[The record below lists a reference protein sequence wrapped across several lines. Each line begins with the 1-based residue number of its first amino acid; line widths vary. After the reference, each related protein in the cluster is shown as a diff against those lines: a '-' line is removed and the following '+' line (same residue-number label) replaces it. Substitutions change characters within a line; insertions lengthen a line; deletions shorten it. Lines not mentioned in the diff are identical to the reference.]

1 MRDMVHVQVGGQSF
15 SFNLEGATPMASD
28 AARAWLDAQFTEMEC
43 EPLRASGKLLMADK
57 VLVVARD
64 AGARRFDD
72 ASWGASFAAAALAV
86 LGKPGLRVDA
96 DALSVTY

>member
-1 MRDMVHVQVGGQSF
+1 MRDLVHVQVEGQSF
-15 SFNLEGATPMASD
+15 SFNLEGKKLLEPD

-64 AGARRFDD
+64 AGAQRF
-72 ASWGASFAAAALAV
+72 ANAQWGETFAGAALAL

>member
-1 MRDMVHVQVGGQSF
+1 MVHVQVGGQSF
-15 SFNLEGATPMASD
+15 SFNLEGKTLPSAE
-28 AARAWLDAQFTEMEC
+28 AARAWLDAQFLEMEC

-64 AGARRFDD
+64 AGSNRFAD
-72 ASWGASFAAAALAV
+72 AYWGAAFAAAALAV